1 MPPESVVG
9 EVAAEEENEGNL
21 RVVTDGVDAL
31 DLGNESPEFDSVN
44 RNSTHR
50 LENDCSQKQS
60 VHEIF

>member
-50 LENDCSQKQS
+50 LENDCSQK
-60 VHEIF
+60 